1 MVCQV
6 DSSIARMNENPNYD
20 ITSRIYGD
28 LFSEFAE
35 ELNFESF
42 YANEEQVISK
52 INELNRPTFTI
63 FNLNCRS
70 LQSCF
75 TEICTSMNNY
85 RNNGIEPAILSIQE
99 SWLSSNSNL
108 NLIQLQGYEL
118 FSKPRP
124 IGKGGGVAFYIQS
137 KFKVVEMF
145 PNFFEQSIFECL
157 ILKISY
163 KNFKAIVISLYRTPG
178 EDNVQLFFEKL
189 LDLFDRLDDLTCPI
203 FLLGDMNLN
212 LYQSVVSGSSASQF
226 LDNLIIYGYINVVL
240 RSTRI
245 QNHSHSLLDLIC
257 CKNFIQNL
265 ALSMIVPTDYS
276 DHFLT
281 VATFFE
287 DNFKKPKKDQNFT
300 KRLLSDENYDNFCNA
315 LNNTDWSVVT
325 DVEDVDLAYE
335 IFLKKY
341 ISLYDVHCPK
351 VVIRNNKNK
360 VPQEPYI
367 NNHILKCKQ
376 FKNTLYKIK
385 INDPSETNKAR
396 YNAYRNEY
404 FRSIRRAKKI
414 YYQNKIKDAGRDG
427 RKLWGVFREVL
438 GVKKH
443 TKEMDYLEI
452 NDTRITDKQEIANQF
467 NTFFGNLGTNLTPS
481 IPTTIRNFREFLPPR
496 IDDSIFIG
504 PLSLQ
509 KTFELI
515 TSIKPKD
522 SQDYYGI
529 SMKLICR
536 TAGPITAP
544 LQHIYNLSINRGIF
558 PDLMKISK
566 VVLVYKN
573 GPISLVEAYRGVS
586 MIASFSKPLERYIY
600 SSVYD
605 FLDERQFFSSRQFGF
620 RRRFNTSHNVLNLMN
635 LVAKAFID
643 NQVCSILL
651 LDIKKAFD
659 LVDRDILLAK
669 LYHYGIRGNVLNW
682 FRSYFSG
689 RKQKVFFGGV
699 YSSSLVEILIGIL
712 QGSCLGVLMFLVFI
726 NDLESSC
733 RDAIF
738 NLFCDDTLCFL
749 KSDNFINL
757 IQKLNEVLPKAND
770 WYAANKLI
778 INSLKTKIILFKTP
792 RQNISENE
800 LNLIADFPVFI
811 NTNNHG
817 EDVADKIIKLDR
829 IDEDSDDENNRW
841 AKHLGI
847 RLDPKLKFTYHW
859 GEIHRRLQRA
869 IFSLRVMKHVLDM
882 QHLKMLYFAYI
893 HSIIEYSII
902 IFTGVTDGQC
912 NIIKKLQ
919 KKCVRIITNSSSTAN
934 SSPLFKQLRILPFKE
949 LRDFHIMLFMHKY
962 LHGQQPD
969 IFDGTWQ
976 YRHQLHQ
983 YNTRNREDLNVD
995 VTTKNYIFKLPLI
1008 QFPLIFNS
1016 LPEELKSIQ
1025 DFKLFKK
1032 RTFNYLLNNIE

>member
-6 DSSIARMNENPNYD
+6 DSSITRLNENPNYD
-20 ITSRIYGD
+20 ITSHIYGD

-35 ELNFESF
+35 ELNIQSF
-42 YANEEQVISK
+42 YANEEQVINK

-70 LQSCF
+70 LNSCF
-75 TEICTSMNNY
+75 VELSTSISNY
-85 RNNGIEPAILSIQE
+85 KNNGIEPAILSIQE
-99 SWLSSNSNL
+99 SWLQPNSNL
-108 NLIQLQGYEL
+108 NLVQLQGYEL
-118 FSKPRP
+118 YSKPRP
-124 IGKGGGVAFYIQS
+124 IGKGGGVACYIQS
-137 KFKVVEMF
+137 KFKVEELF
-145 PNFFEQSIFECL
+145 QDFFVQSIFESL

-163 KNFKAIVISLYRTPG
+163 KNFKGVVVSLYRTPG
-178 EDNVQLFFEKL
+178 EDSIQLFFDKL
-189 LDLFDRLDDLTCPI
+189 LDLFDKLDGLTCPV
-203 FLLGDMNLN
+203 FLLGDLNIN

-226 LDNLIIYGYINVVL
+226 MDNLIIYGYVNVIL

-245 QNHSHSLLDLIC
+245 HNFSHSLLDLIC

-265 ALSMIVPTDYS
+265 ALSMVVPTDYS
-276 DHFLT
+276 DHFLN
-281 VATFFE
+281 VAVFFE

-300 KRLLSDENYDNFCNA
+300 KRLLSDENYESLCNA
-315 LNNTDWSVVT
+315 LNDTDWSVVT
-325 DVEDVDLAYE
+325 NLDNVDLAFE
-335 IFLKKY
+335 TFLSKF
-341 ISLYDVHCPK
+341 ISLYDMHCPK
-351 VVIRNNKNK
+351 VVVRNNKNK
-360 VPQEPYI
+360 VPQEPFI
-367 NNHILKCKQ
+367 NSHHLRCKS
-376 FKNTLYKIK
+376 FKNTLYRIK
-385 INDPSETNKAR
+385 VNDPSDFNKNR

-404 FRSIRRAKKI
+404 FRMIRRAKKI
-414 YYQNKIKDAGRDG
+414 YYQNQIKAAGKDG
-427 RKLWGVFREVL
+427 RKLWGIFREVL

-443 TKEMDYLEI
+443 TKEMEYLEI

-467 NTFFGNLGTNLTPS
+467 NTFFGNLGVNLTPS
-481 IPTTIRNFREFLPPR
+481 IPTTNKNFREFLPPR
-496 IDDSIFIG
+496 IEDNIFIG

-515 TSIKPKD
+515 TSIKPKG
-522 SQDYYGI
+522 SQDYYDI
-529 SMKLICR
+529 SMKLLCR

-544 LQHIYNLSINRGIF
+544 LRHIYNLSISSGVF

-566 VVLVYKN
+566 VVLVYKS

-600 SSVYD
+600 SSIYD
-605 FLDERQFFSSRQFGF
+605 FLDEKNFFSSRQFGF
-620 RRRFNTSHNVLNLMN
+620 RRGFNTGHNILNLMN
-635 LVAKAFID
+635 LVARAFID
-643 NQVCSILL
+643 NQVCSIVL

-669 LYHYGIRGNVLNW
+669 LEHYGIRGNILNW

-689 RKQKVFFGGV
+689 RKQKVYFGGV

-733 RDAIF
+733 REAIF
-738 NLFCDDTLCFL
+738 NLFCDDTLLFL
-749 KSDNFINL
+749 QSNTFTNL
-757 IQKLNEVLPKAND
+757 INKINEVLPQAND
-770 WYAANKLI
+770 WYAANRLI

-792 RQNISENE
+792 RQNISDNE
-800 LNLIADFPVFI
+800 LNLISEFPVFI
-811 NTNNHG
+811 NTNNHN

-829 IDEDSDDENNRW
+829 VDEDSENDNDRW
-841 AKHLGI
+841 AKHLGV
-847 RLDPKLKFTYHW
+847 RLDPKLKFNHHW
-859 GEIHRRLQRA
+859 GELHKRLQRA
-869 IFSLRVMKHVLDM
+869 IFSLRVMKHILDM
-882 QHLKMLYFAYI
+882 QHLKMLYFSYI

-902 IFTGVTDGQC
+902 VFTGVTDSQC
-912 NIIKKLQ
+912 NIIKRLQ

-949 LRDFHIMLFMHKY
+949 LRDYHIMLFMHKY
-962 LHGQQPD
+962 LNGQQPD

-983 YNTRNREDLNVD
+983 YNTRNRDELNVD
-995 VTTKNYIFKLPLI
+995 ITTKNYIFKLPLI

-1032 RTFNYLLNNIE
+1032 RIFNYLLNRIE